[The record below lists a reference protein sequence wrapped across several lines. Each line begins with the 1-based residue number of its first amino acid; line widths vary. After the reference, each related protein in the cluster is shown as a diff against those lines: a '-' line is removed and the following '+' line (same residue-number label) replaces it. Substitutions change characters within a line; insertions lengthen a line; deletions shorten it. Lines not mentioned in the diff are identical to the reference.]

1 MEIDGRQIVAWLAKA
16 SEPERQALIGAT
28 YSDSDSEWR
37 IEALQ
42 PGKLLVKEYPFDTS
56 CRMILRP
63 LPLFSDGAFFFEEG
77 VGEQVMESVQ
87 TSMTTQELRIETAKS
102 YLSSLGFPLVD
113 LGGDTAML
121 SVFDALSLWEKE
133 KAIPAGEV
141 RSRLYEIFKRTV
153 SLQRL
158 GSRFFERWVKHKE
171 GQTTPMNYDAQL
183 RLCWATLCR
192 HSGRPESSLLATDVV
207 DLPSNQFPVRG
218 PLLAELCTVRAATMM
233 DMAEQKASS
242 REDYLAKARS
252 TLNKANALAEGNSD
266 YVRNAYMRLKKLES
280 GGNF

>member
-1 MEIDGRQIVAWLAKA
+1 MEIDGRQIIAWLAKA
-16 SEPERQALIGAT
+16 SEPERRSLIGST

-37 IEALQ
+37 VEALQ
-42 PGKLLVKEYPFDTS
+42 PDKLLIREYPFDAS
-56 CRMILRP
+56 CQVIPRP
-63 LPLFSDGAFFFEEG
+63 LTLFSDGAFFFEEG

-87 TSMTTQELRIETAKS
+87 ASMTTQERRIETAKS

-113 LGGDTAML
+113 LGGDPAIL

-133 KAIPAGEV
+133 KTIPAGEV
-141 RSRLYEIFKRTV
+141 QSRIYEIFKRTV

-171 GQTTPMNYDAQL
+171 GQTTPTNYDAQL

-192 HSGRPESSLLATDVV
+192 HSGKPESSLLASDVV
-207 DLPSNQFPVRG
+207 DLPSAQFPVRG
-218 PLLAELCTVRAATMM
+218 HLLAELCTVRAATMM
-233 DMAEQKASS
+233 DLAEQKASS

-252 TLNKANALAEGNSD
+252 TLNKANALAKGDSD
-266 YVRNAYMRLKKLES
+266 YVRNAYMRLKMLES